1 MAKMTRRAMLW
12 ATSAGVA
19 ALSGAAAVLAGEQHA
34 KQVEAAAPTTTG
46 ATASGSLVVSIR
58 DVTKGEV
65 HVLLG
70 DQAFVTQNPGLV
82 RQLLS
87 MAH

>member
-19 ALSGAAAVLAGEQHA
+19 ALSGAAALVATNKSEQSA
-34 KQVEAAAPTTTG
+34 KAAAADTTG
-46 ATASGSLVVSIR
+46 VTATAAMMVYVANVQKGTLSVSIGDR
-58 DVTKGEV
+58 EVTV
-65 HVLLG
+65 N
-70 DQAFVTQNPGLV
+70 NPDLV

-87 MAH
+87 VAK

>member
-19 ALSGAAAVLAGEQHA
+19 ALSGAAAVLVGEQRA
-34 KQVEAAAPTTTG
+34 KKVEAAAPTTTG
-46 ATASGSLVVSIR
+46 ATASAPLAVYVP

-65 HVLLG
+65 HVMLG
-70 DQAFVTQNPGLV
+70 EQEFVTQNADLV